1 MKNAEYW
8 ASRFL
13 DLKKETENQTF
24 EYMETVEREF
34 RKASRKIQADILV
47 WYQRFAEN
55 NQITLTEAK
64 KLLNSRE
71 LEELRWTVEDY
82 IKAGKENEIS
92 GQWVKQLEN
101 ASARVHIS
109 RLEALQIQLQQQ
121 AEILFGNQT
130 DELDK
135 FLQSIYTD
143 RYYRSAFEIQ
153 KGTGI
158 GWTFQKF
165 DERQLKTLLSK
176 PWAADGQNFS
186 DRIWKNKQ
194 LLLNELQTNMIQGI
208 IRGENPQKAAQ
219 RLAKR
224 LDVSEQRASLLVYTE
239 SSYFSE
245 RAQRDVYKEL
255 DVEEYELLETLDSH
269 TCEICGPLDGKVFPM
284 SQYQPGI
291 TAPPFHPRCRGTTVP
306 HIDDDYGERAARNHE
321 GKTIYVPADMTY
333 QEWYQ
338 TYIEK
343 SPKSGIIKP
352 SKAKQTLTDDEEW
365 ALNEY
370 ISSGS
375 YKINAPLREGIELTQ
390 EQQELVRNL
399 DSALEKMPKYQ
410 GKTIRSLVMNKE
422 SLIQFAKG
430 HKIGSKV
437 RYPEYISASTRNGYH
452 DNPTVVLNIL
462 SKSGRDIREYNEQE
476 SEILFKRNSCFC
488 VLNVKLQDGIFV
500 LEMEEVL

>member
-1 MKNAEYW
+1 MGNAEYW
-8 ASRFL
+8 TERFL
-13 DLKKETENQTF
+13 ELKKQTENKTF
-24 EYMETVEREF
+24 EYMETVEKEF
-34 RKASRKIQADILV
+34 RKASQRIQADILT
-47 WYQRFAEN
+47 WYQRFADN

-82 IKAGKENEIS
+82 IKAGQEKELS
-92 GQWVKQLEN
+92 GQWMKQLEN

-121 AEILFGNQT
+121 AELLFGNQT
-130 DELDK
+130 DELDE

-153 KGTGI
+153 KGTGV

-194 LLLNELQTNMIQGI
+194 LLLNELQTEMIQGI
-208 IRGENPQKAAQ
+208 IRGENPQKVAQ

-224 LDVSEQRASLLVYTE
+224 MDVSEQRASLLVYTE

-245 RAQRDVYKEL
+245 QAQREVYKEL

-306 HIDDDYGERAARNHE
+306 HFDDNYGERAARNHE
-321 GKTIYVPADMTY
+321 GKTYYVPADMTY
-333 QEWYQ
+333 TQWYK
-338 TYIEK
+338 THIENSTK
-343 SPKSGIIKP
+343 DGTIALSIQQPV
-352 SKAKQTLTDDEEW
+352 LTEAEEW

-370 ISSGS
+370 ISSSS
-375 YKINAPLREGIELTQ
+375 YKINAPLRAGIPLTQ

-399 DSALEKMPKYQ
+399 DSALEKMPVYQ
-410 GKTIRSLVMNKE
+410 GKAIRSLVMDKK
-422 SLIQFAKG
+422 SLIRFAKE
-430 HKIGSKV
+430 HQLGSEIT
-437 RYPEYISASTRNGYH
+437 YQEYISTSTIGSYH
-452 DNPTVVLNIL
+452 NKPTVILNML
-462 SKSGRDIREYNEQE
+462 SKSGRDIRKYNQSE
-476 SEILFKRNSCFC
+476 SEVLFQRNSHFR
-488 VLNVKLQDGIFV
+488 VLNVELQDGIFV

>member
-1 MKNAEYW
+1 M
-8 ASRFL
+8 
-13 DLKKETENQTF
+13 
-24 EYMETVEREF
+24 
-34 RKASRKIQADILV
+34 
-47 WYQRFAEN
+47 
-55 NQITLTEAK
+55 
-64 KLLNSRE
+64 
-71 LEELRWTVEDY
+71 
-82 IKAGKENEIS
+82 
-92 GQWVKQLEN
+92 
-101 ASARVHIS
+101 
-109 RLEALQIQLQQQ
+109 
-121 AEILFGNQT
+121 
-130 DELDK
+130 
-135 FLQSIYTD
+135 
-143 RYYRSAFEIQ
+143 
-153 KGTGI
+153 
-158 GWTFQKF
+158 
-165 DERQLKTLLSK
+165 
-176 PWAADGQNFS
+176 
-186 DRIWKNKQ
+186 
-194 LLLNELQTNMIQGI
+194 
-208 IRGENPQKAAQ
+208 
-219 RLAKR
+219 
-224 LDVSEQRASLLVYTE
+224 
-239 SSYFSE
+239 
-245 RAQRDVYKEL
+245 
-255 DVEEYELLETLDSH
+255 
-269 TCEICGPLDGKVFPM
+269 
-284 SQYQPGI
+284 
-291 TAPPFHPRCRGTTVP
+291 
-306 HIDDDYGERAARNHE
+306 
-321 GKTIYVPADMTY
+321 PADMTY

>member
-8 ASRFL
+8 TSRFL

-24 EYMETVEREF
+24 EYMETVEKEF
-34 RKASRKIQADILV
+34 RKASRRIQADILV
-47 WYQRFAEN
+47 WYQRFAKN

-82 IKAGKENEIS
+82 IKAGKENEVS
-92 GQWVKQLEN
+92 GQWMKQLEN

-130 DELDK
+130 DELDR
-135 FLQSIYTD
+135 FLQGIYTD

-208 IRGENPQKAAQ
+208 IRGENPQKVAK

-224 LDVSEQRASLLVYTE
+224 LDVSEERASLLVYTE

-245 RAQRDVYKEL
+245 QAQRDVYKEL

-284 SQYQPGI
+284 SQYQPGV

-306 HIDDDYGERAARNHE
+306 HFDDDYGERAARDHE
-321 GKTIYVPADMTY
+321 GNTYYVPANTTY
-333 QEWYQ
+333 QKWYE
-338 TYIEK
+338 TYIE
-343 SPKSGIIKP
+343 
-352 SKAKQTLTDDEEW
+352 
-365 ALNEY
+365 
-370 ISSGS
+370 
-375 YKINAPLREGIELTQ
+375 NAPENVIMKAAKENKIRGELNLSPDKIDISDYSFDDVHINKQRKHNVTKEDAQRFINQAKVSFTRWNGRYICYIGSEGSTYIDIEKK
-390 EQQELVRNL
+390 LVRT
-399 DSALEKMPKYQ
+399 S
-410 GKTIRSLVMNKE
+410 
-422 SLIQFAKG
+422 
-430 HKIGSKV
+430 
-437 RYPEYISASTRNGYH
+437 
-452 DNPTVVLNIL
+452 
-462 SKSGRDIREYNEQE
+462 
-476 SEILFKRNSCFC
+476 FKRDEYDQNT
-488 VLNVKLQDGIFV
+488 LNFIK
-500 LEMEEVL
+500 EVEKIEG

>member
-1 MKNAEYW
+1 MN
-8 ASRFL
+8 
-13 DLKKETENQTF
+13 LKKETENQTF

-82 IKAGKENEIS
+82 IKAGKENEVS

-121 AEILFGNQT
+121 VEILFGNQT

-194 LLLNELQTNMIQGI
+194 LLLNELQTNMIQQRGKPTKGSTEACKKAGR
-208 IRGENPQKAAQ
+208 IRTTRKPFSVYRKLILLRTGTVGRIQ
-219 RLAKR
+219 RVGR
-224 LDVSEQRASLLVYTE
+224 R
-239 SSYFSE
+239 
-245 RAQRDVYKEL
+245 
-255 DVEEYELLETLDSH
+255 
-269 TCEICGPLDGKVFPM
+269 EI
-284 SQYQPGI
+284 
-291 TAPPFHPRCRGTTVP
+291 
-306 HIDDDYGERAARNHE
+306 
-321 GKTIYVPADMTY
+321 
-333 QEWYQ
+333 
-338 TYIEK
+338 
-343 SPKSGIIKP
+343 
-352 SKAKQTLTDDEEW
+352 
-365 ALNEY
+365 
-370 ISSGS
+370 
-375 YKINAPLREGIELTQ
+375 
-390 EQQELVRNL
+390 
-399 DSALEKMPKYQ
+399 
-410 GKTIRSLVMNKE
+410 
-422 SLIQFAKG
+422 
-430 HKIGSKV
+430 
-437 RYPEYISASTRNGYH
+437 
-452 DNPTVVLNIL
+452 
-462 SKSGRDIREYNEQE
+462 
-476 SEILFKRNSCFC
+476 
-488 VLNVKLQDGIFV
+488 
-500 LEMEEVL
+500 

>member
-1 MKNAEYW
+1 MRNAEYW
-8 ASRFL
+8 TRRFL
-13 DLKKETENQTF
+13 DLKKQTENQTF

-34 RKASRKIQADILV
+34 RKASQRIQADILT
-47 WYQRFAEN
+47 WYQRFADN

-82 IKAGKENEIS
+82 IKAGQENELS
-92 GQWVKQLEN
+92 GQWMKQLEN

-121 AEILFGNQT
+121 AELLFGNQT
-130 DELDK
+130 DELDE
-135 FLQSIYTD
+135 FLHSIYTD

-194 LLLNELQTNMIQGI
+194 LLLNELQTEMIQGI
-208 IRGENPQKAAQ
+208 IRGENPQKVAQ

-224 LDVSEQRASLLVYTE
+224 MDVSEQRASLLVYTE

-245 RAQRDVYKEL
+245 QAQREVYKEL
-255 DVEEYELLETLDSH
+255 DVEEYELVETLDSH

-306 HIDDDYGERAARNHE
+306 HFDDNYGKRAARNHE
-321 GKTIYVPADMTY
+321 GKTYYVPADMTY
-333 QEWYQ
+333 PQWYE
-338 TYIEK
+338 TYIEN
-343 SPKSGIIKP
+343 SP
-352 SKAKQTLTDDEEW
+352 
-365 ALNEY
+365 
-370 ISSGS
+370 
-375 YKINAPLREGIELTQ
+375 
-390 EQQELVRNL
+390 
-399 DSALEKMPKYQ
+399 
-410 GKTIRSLVMNKE
+410 
-422 SLIQFAKG
+422 
-430 HKIGSKV
+430 
-437 RYPEYISASTRNGYH
+437 
-452 DNPTVVLNIL
+452 
-462 SKSGRDIREYNEQE
+462 
-476 SEILFKRNSCFC
+476 
-488 VLNVKLQDGIFV
+488 
-500 LEMEEVL
+500 EML

>member
-158 GWTFQKF
+158 GWTFPK
-165 DERQLKTLLSK
+165 
-176 PWAADGQNFS
+176 
-186 DRIWKNKQ
+186 
-194 LLLNELQTNMIQGI
+194 
-208 IRGENPQKAAQ
+208 IR
-219 RLAKR
+219 
-224 LDVSEQRASLLVYTE
+224 
-239 SSYFSE
+239 
-245 RAQRDVYKEL
+245 
-255 DVEEYELLETLDSH
+255 
-269 TCEICGPLDGKVFPM
+269 
-284 SQYQPGI
+284 
-291 TAPPFHPRCRGTTVP
+291 
-306 HIDDDYGERAARNHE
+306 
-321 GKTIYVPADMTY
+321 
-333 QEWYQ
+333 
-338 TYIEK
+338 
-343 SPKSGIIKP
+343 
-352 SKAKQTLTDDEEW
+352 
-365 ALNEY
+365 
-370 ISSGS
+370 
-375 YKINAPLREGIELTQ
+375 
-390 EQQELVRNL
+390 
-399 DSALEKMPKYQ
+399 
-410 GKTIRSLVMNKE
+410 
-422 SLIQFAKG
+422 
-430 HKIGSKV
+430 
-437 RYPEYISASTRNGYH
+437 
-452 DNPTVVLNIL
+452 
-462 SKSGRDIREYNEQE
+462 
-476 SEILFKRNSCFC
+476 
-488 VLNVKLQDGIFV
+488 
-500 LEMEEVL
+500 